1 VLRHIGCNCVLLR
14 QLFSLLLVHSLVWL
28 PKVHLAV
35 LFVLKC
41 LHHCEVCDYISFG
54 VTRSLEWMMLNGLK
68 LQTQD
73 AVTVDAGLN
82 VGKSEPGNVC
92 EICNKS
98 FGIKAALRMHLLR
111 AHRKCK
117 LAVISDVSN
126 NKHAKSSE
134 VPCEQ
139 SSSETG
145 VKCAVEKDAHVS
157 GRQLCSNCGKLS
169 VNISAPKGW
178 RTKSQ
183 MQI

>member
-1 VLRHIGCNCVLLR
+1 MRRNHVQLFISVLCVLVSLLRCVGCGHIVLRHIGCNCVLLR

-82 VGKSEPGNVC
+82 VGKSEPGNAV
-92 EICNKS
+92 S
-98 FGIKAALRMHLLR
+98 YTHLTLPT
-111 AHRKCK
+111 
-117 LAVISDVSN
+117 IY
-126 NKHAKSSE
+126 
-134 VPCEQ
+134 
-139 SSSETG
+139 
-145 VKCAVEKDAHVS
+145 
-157 GRQLCSNCGKLS
+157 S
-169 VNISAPKGW
+169 V
-178 RTKSQ
+178 
-183 MQI
+183 